1 MEKER
6 EMDEEKLQEIAKFNG
21 LLTITI
27 EETKIQLQSAK
38 EQLIFREERLDA
50 YFKISKTMSG

>member
-1 MEKER
+1 
-6 EMDEEKLQEIAKFNG
+6 MDEEKLQEIAKFNG